1 MKKLKV
7 YWPFLPFLILVAA
20 GVVGWFVLPAELI
33 LRTALGGTLPKL
45 FGLLGPVALG
55 AFGGSLAAREKTR
68 WAGVAIIVIAAVTE
82 IMLFAWNL

>member
-1 MKKLKV
+1 MKKLKI
-7 YWPFLPFLILVAA
+7 YWPFLPFLILTAA
-20 GVVGWFVLPAELI
+20 GIVGWFVLPAELA
-33 LRTALGGTLPKL
+33 LRTGGVLPKL

-68 WAGVAIIVIAAVTE
+68 WAGAVIIVVAAVLE

>member
-7 YWPFLPFLILVAA
+7 YWPFLPLLILLAA
-20 GVVGWFVLPAELI
+20 GAVGWFVLPAELLI
-33 LRTALGGTLPKL
+33 GDGGAMPRLL
-45 FGLLGPVALG
+45 ALLGPVALG

-68 WAGVAIIVIAAVTE
+68 WAGAVVIVIAVVLE

>member
-7 YWPFLPFLILVAA
+7 YWPFLPFLILLAA
-20 GVVGWFVLPAELI
+20 GVVGWFVLPSELT
-33 LRTALGGTLPKL
+33 LNNGGAMPKL
-45 FGLLGPVALG
+45 LALLGPVALG

-68 WAGVAIIVIAAVTE
+68 WAGAVVIVIAVVLE